1 MGGEVARNG
10 RATYADPYFFQF
22 ADRSAADHFHGTPEF
37 AAVFGSLLAAGLK
50 NDLVFLDCIGHGSA
64 FAYGQGN
71 RFLTINVFLGPGR
84 QDRGFSM
91 PVVRRRDEHGVDLFV
106 GQKLSVVGCDVQS
119 LPILAR
125 GVLAIVLFDQSL
137 GMLGANL
144 GNFSKARD
152 LGPWVANQFMGVTPA
167 HFARSDDHGV
177 DPVVGGSVSFGRP
190 YVGGE
195 DEGGGTEG
203 GLLEEISAVGHE
215 EFLTEG

>member
-1 MGGEVARNG
+1 
-10 RATYADPYFFQF
+10 
-22 ADRSAADHFHGTPEF
+22 
-37 AAVFGSLLAAGLK
+37 
-50 NDLVFLDCIGHGSA
+50 
-64 FAYGQGN
+64 
-71 RFLTINVFLGPGR
+71 
-84 QDRGFSM
+84 M

-137 GMLGANL
+137 GMLCANL

-167 HFARSDDHGV
+167 HFARSDDHDV

-190 YVGGE
+190 YAGGE